1 MGLETEILRYIEV
14 LHREKD
20 IDKEI
25 LFEALEE
32 ALAAAIRRKYDLE
45 DEVVEV
51 HIDRETGKVQSD
63 FELDLADLGRIAATT
78 AKQRLLQKLREAER
92 DVLFE
97 DFESRM
103 GTLANGTVQ
112 RFEGDNVVIS
122 IGKVEGILP
131 RKERVRG
138 ENYHVGDRIR
148 CLVREVR
155 KIGPKIKVVLSRA
168 NPDLVRRLFELEV
181 PEIAD
186 GIIEIKAVEREPG
199 YRTKLGVVSHDPK
212 IDCVGACV
220 GVRGTRIKSIIDELN
235 GEKIDVIPWDDD
247 PESLIVNALKPA
259 VVSSITLDRE
269 NRKALVIVDED
280 QLSLAIGRRGQNVRL
295 ASRLARWDID
305 IMTREQLE
313 ASAGPDRVPQ
323 EEPPAEGEEN
333 TGPSGEGMA
342 PQGSM
347 GEDSSPPSGSEGEPS
362 REEIP

>member
-32 ALAAAIRRKYDLE
+32 ALAAAIRRKYDLDE
-45 DEVVEV
+45 EVVEV

-92 DVLFE
+92 DVLYE

-155 KIGPKIKVVLSRA
+155 KFGPKIKVVLTRA

-186 GIIEIKAVEREPG
+186 GIIEIKSVEREPG
-199 YRTKLGVVSHDPK
+199 YRTKLGVLSHDPK

-247 PESLIVNALKPA
+247 PETLIVNALKPA
-259 VVSSITLDRE
+259 TVSSITLDRD

-295 ASRLARWDID
+295 ASRLARWEID

-313 ASAGPDRVPQ
+313 ASAGAGHASPPP
-323 EEPPAEGEEN
+323 EEESAGSEEA
-333 TGPSGEGMA
+333 GREGMA

-347 GEDSSPPSGSEGEPS
+347 GDDSPLQNGAEGDSSREGAE
-362 REEIP
+362 

>member
-1 MGLETEILRYIEV
+1 MVDNLCEEFLRFVFLTRILQVRAGHGRSWWGPPGLHCGAREESGVSPLFFRLPEKSPLGANMGLETEILRYIEV

-32 ALAAAIRRKYDLE
+32 ALAAAIRRKYDLDE
-45 DEVVEV
+45 EVVEV

-92 DVLFE
+92 DVLYE

-155 KIGPKIKVVLSRA
+155 KFGPKIKVVLSRA

-186 GIIEIKAVEREPG
+186 GIIEIKSVEREPG
-199 YRTKLGVVSHDPK
+199 YRTKLGVLSHDPK

-220 GVRGTRIKSIIDELN
+220 GVRGTR
-235 GEKIDVIPWDDD
+235 
-247 PESLIVNALKPA
+247 
-259 VVSSITLDRE
+259 
-269 NRKALVIVDED
+269 
-280 QLSLAIGRRGQNVRL
+280 
-295 ASRLARWDID
+295 
-305 IMTREQLE
+305 
-313 ASAGPDRVPQ
+313 
-323 EEPPAEGEEN
+323 
-333 TGPSGEGMA
+333 
-342 PQGSM
+342 
-347 GEDSSPPSGSEGEPS
+347 
-362 REEIP
+362 